1 MLIAHMDV
9 PITRRKRYI
18 LVTDESDQVVFRCK
32 YMWQLVA
39 WMDGEGQEVYMI
51 ALEGTGPVL
60 EVNRLSAQQE
70 HEKWQS

>member
-1 MLIAHMDV
+1 MYIAHMDV

-32 YMWQLVA
+32 YMWQLVE
-39 WMDGEGQEVYMI
+39 WMDGEGQEAYMI

-70 HEKWQS
+70 QDKWQS